1 MVRLSRSESTSHM
14 FEMAYPLPKIDL
26 HTLHSSDGSAT
37 YTSPTNSHTLICG
50 VNYPLE
56 LPYRSKE
63 IPEDTYIEVNL
74 RPHNGVGQVK
84 ERHIEQLVKR
94 VLSSIIRGEETPR
107 CYLQCIIQV
116 TQVEED
122 ESLPGGTKGEGQ
134 GGSYLEVLAGAVNV
148 AVLGCLDAG
157 VQMSGVAGA
166 CVVGIG
172 RDRSVVWPGLRARKT
187 ARSLHVFAFGREGES
202 LLCES
207 EGEFGVEEWIE
218 VEGVAREVVA
228 GRKGCDDE
236 GDDVKMEEGESVSRS
251 LFDEVRSAVEA
262 RVVEDSRWKE

>member
-1 MVRLSRSESTSHM
+1 MSYL
-14 FEMAYPLPKIDL
+14 LPKIDL

-37 YTSPTNSHTLICG
+37 YTPPTNSHTLICG

-56 LPYRSKE
+56 VPYRSKE

-107 CYLQCIIQV
+107 CYLQCTIQV

-122 ESLPGGTKGEGQ
+122 ESLPGGTKGDGQ
-134 GGSYLEVLAGAVNV
+134 GGSYLEILAGSVNA

-157 VQMSGVAGA
+157 VQMKGVAGA
-166 CVVGIG
+166 CVVAVGKDG
-172 RDRSVVWPGLRARKT
+172 GSVWPGLKIRKQ
-187 ARSLHVFAFGREGES
+187 AKSLHVFAFGREGD
-202 LLCES
+202 LLMCES
-207 EGEFGVEEWIE
+207 EGDFEIGEWIE
-218 VEGVAREVVA
+218 IERIAKDAVVG
-228 GRKGCDDE
+228 GRSTGED
-236 GDDVKMEEGESVSRS
+236 GDVQMEESSASRS
-251 LFDEVRSAVEA
+251 LLDEVRSAVEV
-262 RVVEDSRWKE
+262 RVAKDGRWKD

>member
-1 MVRLSRSESTSHM
+1 MS
-14 FEMAYPLPKIDL
+14 YPLPKIDL

-56 LPYRSKE
+56 VSYRSKE

-84 ERHIEQLVKR
+84 ERHIEQLVKS

-107 CYLQCIIQV
+107 CYLQCTIQV

-134 GGSYLEVLAGAVNV
+134 GGSYLEVLAGAVNA
-148 AVLGCLDAG
+148 AVLGCLDGG
-157 VQMSGVAGA
+157 VQMRGIAGA
-166 CVVGIG
+166 CVVAVGEEG
-172 RDRSVVWPGLRARKT
+172 RMTVWPGLRERKV
-187 ARSLHVFAFGREGES
+187 ASSLHVFAFGREGETV
-202 LLCES
+202 LCES
-207 EGEFGVEEWIE
+207 EGVFGFDEWVGAE
-218 VEGVAREVVA
+218 KLAREAVV
-228 GRKGCDDE
+228 GRRGCDD
-236 GDDVKMEEGESVSRS
+236 DDDQYAPADVN
-251 LFDEVRSAVEA
+251 D
-262 RVVEDSRWKE
+262 

>member
-1 MVRLSRSESTSHM
+1 MSYS
-14 FEMAYPLPKIDL
+14 LPKIDL

-63 IPEDTYIEVNL
+63 LPEDTYIEVNL

-84 ERHIEQLVKR
+84 ERHIEQLVKS
-94 VLSSIIRGEETPR
+94 VLQSIIRGEETPR
-107 CYLQCIIQV
+107 CYLQCTIQV

-134 GGSYLEVLAGAVNV
+134 GGSYLEVLAGAVNT
-148 AVLGCLDAG
+148 AVLGCLDGG
-157 VQMSGVAGA
+157 VQMIGIAGA
-166 CVVGIG
+166 CVVAAG
-172 RDRSVVWPGLRARKT
+172 RKGEMIVWPGLKLRKS
-187 ARSLHVFAFGREGES
+187 ARSLHVFAFGRKGEC

-207 EGEFGVEEWIE
+207 EGDFAIEEWME
-218 VEGVAREVVA
+218 AEELAREAVV
-228 GRKGCDDE
+228 GRRGCDDE
-236 GDDVKMEEGESVSRS
+236 DEQMEEETVSRS

-262 RVVEDSRWKE
+262 RVSRDKRWEEH